1 MRFQQNNVSLD
12 YVKSLLNYLKKFL
25 NGNNKVKR
33 NFIKNLSKRDI
44 KVLCMTIYNILHN
57 KIPINTADKEKLFKF
72 RKVLHK
78 FCKSSH
84 TIKKRKEILQQSG
97 GYLNILLPAA
107 ISGLSTIISTLI
119 SNKKTDKK

>member
-1 MRFQQNNVSLD
+1 MQFQQNNVSLD

-33 NFIKNLSKRDI
+33 NFIKNLSKKDI

-57 KIPINTADKEKLFKF
+57 KIPINTAEKEKLFKF

-84 TIKKRKEILQQSG
+84 TLKKRKEILQQSG
-97 GYLNILLPAA
+97 GYLGILLPAA

-119 SNKKTDKK
+119 SNKKTN

>member
-33 NFIKNLSKRDI
+33 NFIKNLSNKDI

-57 KIPINTADKEKLFKF
+57 KIPINTAEKEKLLKF
-72 RKVLHK
+72 RKLLHK
-78 FCKSSH
+78 FCRSSH
-84 TIKKRKEILQQSG
+84 TIKKRKEILSQSG
-97 GYLNILLPAA
+97 GYLNILIPAA
-107 ISGLSTIISTLI
+107 IGGLSTILSSLI
-119 SNKKTDKK
+119 SNKKEN